1 MFSSVFHHHLDSIY
15 SSMYKLSFEIKKFLL
30 AMLMLQL
37 GKFAKEALYLVLVL
51 LSDFALLYFVV
62 P

>member
-1 MFSSVFHHHLDSIY
+1 
-15 SSMYKLSFEIKKFLL
+15 
-30 AMLMLQL
+30 MLTLQL
-37 GKFAKEALYLVLVL
+37 GKFAKEAFYLVLVL